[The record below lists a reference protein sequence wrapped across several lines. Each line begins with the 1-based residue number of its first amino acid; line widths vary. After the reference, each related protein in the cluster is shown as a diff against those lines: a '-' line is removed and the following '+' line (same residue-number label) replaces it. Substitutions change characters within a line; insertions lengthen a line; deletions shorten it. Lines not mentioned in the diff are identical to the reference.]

1 MYFYLKDSN
10 FTQQKILKL
19 NISENK
25 NSIVENPEG
34 CNFCKQ
40 TFLSEYQASF
50 IFLKRQEAL

>member
-50 IFLKRQEAL
+50 IFLKRQE